1 MELSRSKEGEK
12 EEETNGLLVLGGYNM
27 DYVTEVRP
35 SCDSIMSTS
44 SFHILPKMV
53 QVEMFGNCKGLP
65 PMEGMVEG
73 RTRSV
78 AGEIFIKIMIIV
90 LLCVKYFEQ
99 VKKSKKNT
107 KNTVLSYLYCVLSQ
121 IYALWGVKFLSFK
134 ICRCKINDKC

>member
-1 MELSRSKEGEK
+1 
-12 EEETNGLLVLGGYNM
+12 M

-35 SCDSIMSTS
+35 SCDSRDHHVNII
-44 SFHILPKMV
+44 ILPKMV

-121 IYALWGVKFLSFK
+121 ICALWGVGVK
-134 ICRCKINDKC
+134 

>member
-35 SCDSIMSTS
+35 SCDSRDHHVNII
-44 SFHILPKMV
+44 ILPKMV

>member
-1 MELSRSKEGEK
+1 MRSGQ
-12 EEETNGLLVLGGYNM
+12 
-27 DYVTEVRP
+27 VR
-35 SCDSIMSTS
+35 SG
-44 SFHILPKMV
+44 
-53 QVEMFGNCKGLP
+53 QVV
-65 PMEGMVEG
+65 MVEG

-121 IYALWGVKFLSFK
+121 IYALWGVKFLSLK
-134 ICRCKINDKC
+134 ICTCKINDKC

>member
-78 AGEIFIKIMIIV
+78 AGELRIKEWKGD
-90 LLCVKYFEQ
+90 LLI
-99 VKKSKKNT
+99 
-107 KNTVLSYLYCVLSQ
+107 SYTLFVD
-121 IYALWGVKFLSFK
+121 I
-134 ICRCKINDKC
+134 

>member
-99 VKKSKKNT
+99 VKNPKRTRKR
-107 KNTVLSYLYCVLSQ
+107 L
-121 IYALWGVKFLSFK
+121 F
-134 ICRCKINDKC
+134 